1 MSRSSTSLVRNF
13 TIAYVTSLVLI
24 AGLII
29 GSTTM
34 LAITTSEQIG
44 DSEIINIS
52 GKQRMY

>member
-44 DSEIINIS
+44 DAEIINIS